1 MISKSPS
8 KRVRRSSA
16 WAVPSSARDG
26 DMAPFLDPF
35 FRILLLV
42 LDLLQWLILIWVVIS
57 WILFFARQSSF
68 RWRHRQ
74 FFGILEQLD
83 DIFSRMTY
91 PFLRPFRRMLR
102 GVNTAGI
109 DWSPLLLILAIVL
122 LRGLIVALYGSILQE

>member
-1 MISKSPS
+1 
-8 KRVRRSSA
+8 
-16 WAVPSSARDG
+16 
-26 DMAPFLDPF
+26 MAPFIEPI
-35 FRILLLV
+35 FRVLLIV
-42 LDLLQWLILIWVVIS
+42 LDVLQWLILVWVIIS

-74 FFGILEQLD
+74 VFGILEQLD

-91 PFLRPFRRMLR
+91 PFLVPFRRMLR

-122 LRGLIVALYGSILQE
+122 LRGLLIALYGAILRA